1 MLNLNKKPDLIY
13 RDNEPVAVI
22 LGIEDYENILEILEE
37 RQDIEDSNEAL
48 LNNEERIEFKA
59 ENYV

>member
-1 MLNLNKKPDLIY
+1 MLNLNRKPDLIY

-37 RQDIEDSNEAL
+37 QQDIEDSNEVL